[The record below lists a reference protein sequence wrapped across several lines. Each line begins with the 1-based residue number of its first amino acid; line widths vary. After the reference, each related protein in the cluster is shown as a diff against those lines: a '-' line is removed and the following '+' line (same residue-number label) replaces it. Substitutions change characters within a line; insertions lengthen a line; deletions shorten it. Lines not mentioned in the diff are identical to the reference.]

1 MGGRRKVPTSPGLWG
16 FRVKVQELPVGYLG
30 LRVLAVW
37 AQDFGVP
44 GEGFRVFRV

>member
-16 FRVKVQELPVGYLG
+16 FRVKVQELGYLG
-30 LRVLAVW
+30 FRVLAVW